1 MREADVETYFKKQ
14 VEKRL
19 GGLAPKFVSPGLNG
33 VPDRLVLL
41 PGGRVIFV
49 ELKAPK
55 KNLRKLQEYVCGKI
69 RALGFT
75 VLKIDTKEGVDAFIA
90 EVQNGGI

>member
-1 MREADVETYFKKQ
+1 MREAEVEAYFREQ
-14 VEKRL
+14 VKRRL
-19 GGLAPKFVSPGLNG
+19 GGLAPKFVSPGMNG

-49 ELKAPK
+49 ELKAPRK
-55 KNLRKLQEYVCGKI
+55 DLRKLQEHVCGKI

-75 VLKIDTKEGVDAFIA
+75 VLKIDTKEGVDAFIT